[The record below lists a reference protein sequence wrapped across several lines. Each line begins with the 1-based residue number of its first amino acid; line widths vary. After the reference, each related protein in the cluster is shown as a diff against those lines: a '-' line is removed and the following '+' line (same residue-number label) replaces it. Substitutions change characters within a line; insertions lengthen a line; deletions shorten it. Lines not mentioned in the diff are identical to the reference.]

1 MSATLYTAATIHTLT
16 ASDGGTGGDAPPVRG
31 ILVDDERVVATGD
44 PAELAAHAPAGTRT
58 VDLGDAV
65 VVPGLTDAH
74 VHLTH
79 LADELAGVD
88 LRSATSE
95 DECVRRVAAH
105 VSTLR
110 PGTWV
115 FGGFWN
121 INRWSTP
128 ESPSRRSLDAV
139 TGDHPVALVSSDAHT
154 IWANSAALAALGI
167 TRDTP
172 DPAGGAIARDADGEA
187 TGVLRESA
195 VFPVRA
201 LQDGPAGGNPDD
213 RFTRVQRHLL
223 AQGLTGVHDVD
234 GMTVLTS
241 AQRLRDRGEL
251 DLRLVKLLPV
261 AALDEHI
268 AAGRRTGDGDAWIRI
283 GPVKIFADGALGS
296 HTCLMSHPFP
306 AGDPRVTVEPSAAH
320 GVEVTG
326 PAALDALLSRLVGN
340 GLAAAVHAIGDR
352 ANAQVLDAFTRA
364 EPATRAAG
372 LRHRIEH
379 VQFLRRDDLPRLA
392 ELGVIASMQP
402 QHYVADLML
411 QDLVPDPAIAAYAW
425 RSVHDAGATLA
436 FGSDAPVE
444 PPRPL
449 HGIAAA
455 IARWD
460 PEGVPGAWQPDEGL
474 TARQALAAYTT
485 GAAAASGESAIKGT
499 LAPGMLA
506 DLTVLDVDPLTAH
519 PEAIRDATVLA
530 TVVGGRVRHEA

>member
-1 MSATLYTAATIHTLT
+1 MSATLYTAATVHTL
-16 ASDGGTGGDAPPVRG
+16 AGPAAAPPVRG
-31 ILVDDERVVATGD
+31 ILVQDERVLATGD

-95 DECVRRVAAH
+95 EECLRRVAGH
-105 VSTLR
+105 VGTLP

-121 INRWSTP
+121 INAWDTP
-128 ESPSRRSLDAV
+128 EPPHRRGLDAV

-154 IWANSAALAALGI
+154 IWANSAALTALGI

-172 DPAGGAIARDADGEA
+172 DPDGGEIVRDADGEA

-201 LQDGPAGGNPDD
+201 LQDGPAGGDPDD
-213 RFTRVQRHLL
+213 RFARVQRHLL

-234 GMTVLTS
+234 GMTVLSS
-241 AQRLRDRGEL
+241 AQRLRERGEL

-268 AAGRRTGDGDAWIRI
+268 AAGRRTGDGDPWIRI

-306 AGDPRVTVEPSAAH
+306 AGDPRVVVEPSAAH

-326 PAALDALLSRLVGN
+326 PAALDALLDRLIDN

-352 ANAQVLDAFTRA
+352 ANTQVLDALARA
-364 EPATRAAG
+364 AHASRTAG

-379 VQFLRRDDLPRLA
+379 AQFVRREDLPRLA
-392 ELGVIASMQP
+392 QLGIIASMQP
-402 QHYVADLML
+402 QHYAPDLAL
-411 QDLVPDPAIAAYAW
+411 RTLVPDPAIAAYAW
-425 RSVHDAGATLA
+425 RSVLDAGATLA

-449 HGIAAA
+449 HGLAAA

-460 PEGVPGAWQPDEGL
+460 PDGAPGTWQPEERL

-485 GAAAASGESAIKGT
+485 GAAAASGENTTKGT
-499 LAPGMLA
+499 LAPGMVA

-530 TVVGGRVRHEA
+530 TVVGGRVRYEA